1 MRFLGCVFDY
11 GIAIGQNSGQHNVH
25 GGADANYV
33 KINLSAV
40 EMAFGGPGMDKA
52 AFDFHFC
59 AHGGKAFDMLVNRT
73 HAEIA
78 AAGHGDFGPAE
89 TAQQRAD
96 HIIGSADAAGQFI
109 GSAGWNGCAR
119 S

>member
-59 AHGGKAFDMLVNRT
+59 AHGGKACGTGR
-73 HAEIA
+73 
-78 AAGHGDFGPAE
+78 
-89 TAQQRAD
+89 
-96 HIIGSADAAGQFI
+96 DAAVQFLFHAVSI
-109 GSAGWNGCAR
+109 AHFKMRVNGKTKTF
-119 S
+119 